1 MFKTIILPVATA
13 LVTLGS
19 MLAQSQVKLIEKVE
33 KKGNEILIPYQKYEL
48 PNGMTIL
55 IHVDKS
61 DPIVH
66 VDVTYHVGSARE
78 ELGRSGFAHFFEHM
92 MFQGSDNV
100 ADEEH
105 FKIVTE
111 SGGTLNGTTN
121 MDRTNYFQTLPSN
134 QLEVALWL
142 EADRMGF
149 LLDAVTQQKFEIQ
162 RATVKNERGQN
173 YDNRP
178 YGLVY
183 EKTLQAL
190 YPYGHPYSW
199 PTIGYLEDLDRV
211 TVDDLKRFFLRWY
224 GPNNAVLTV
233 AGDVDVSDVLKLA
246 EKYFGSI
253 PRGPEVKRMAKVPA
267 VLDKDRYI
275 SYEDNIKMPLIMMAW
290 PSVEAGHPDE
300 PALDL
305 LAKIVGGGKT
315 SILYQNLVKNNI
327 AIQAN
332 AMNPSMELAGSF
344 QARVVVYPGKKLSEI
359 EKIIRDAF
367 LEFEKR
373 GVTDDDLERF
383 KNSYEAD
390 LLNSLNSVSGKAS
403 KLAYYYILYRNP
415 NQISKEQEMVRNLKK
430 EDVMRVY
437 NKYIK
442 GKPAVILSTVPK
454 GQSDLLVAPDNF
466 KPKLSSEA
474 AGEEGKE
481 YKNLKYV
488 KAKDNF
494 DRSKKPASGAN
505 PVVNVPE
512 FWQKKLSNGFNVIGT
527 QDKELPGVSMLIS
540 FRAGH
545 FVSSPDDAGIASFV
559 AEMMNKSTKN
569 YSTEAFTEALEKLG
583 SRISVGADNESNYIY
598 VSALKKNLAPTLAL
612 LKERLLQPAFSQE
625 DFDQVKKQTLASIA
639 DASTKPRTIADNI
652 FIKLLFNE
660 GIRSIPSSGTENSI
674 NNISLEDVQQ
684 FYNTWFSPKNG
695 SIVVVGDIS
704 ENEWINSTSFLAE
717 WQGNDVKLPVFSAP
731 QDVEKTRIYLVDKL
745 GAPQSEIR
753 MGHHALKYDA
763 TGEFYR
769 ANIMN
774 YVLGGAFNSRI
785 NLNLREDK
793 GFTYGARST
802 FDGNQHHGTFYASA
816 GVKGDKTDSSLVEFF
831 KEIIEYHQ
839 NGITSDELIFTKR
852 SLGQRDALK
861 YETPFQK
868 TSFLNR
874 MLEYNLPA
882 DYTKQQA
889 KILNDITVN
898 DINGLAKRYI
908 QPGKMHVLV
917 VGDKKSI
924 LEPIQQLGYEVV
936 ELDMEGNL
944 LK

>member
-1 MFKTIILPVATA
+1 MMSLSVAI
-13 LVTLGS
+13 
-19 MLAQSQVKLIEKVE
+19 AQTQAKLIEKVE
-33 KKGNEILIPYQKYEL
+33 KKEDEIVIPYQKYQL

-121 MDRTNYFQTLPSN
+121 MDRTNYFQTMPSN

-190 YPYGHPYSW
+190 YPFGHPYSW

-211 TVDDLKRFFLRWY
+211 TVEDLKRFFLRWY

-233 AGDVDVSDVLKLA
+233 AGDVDVNEVLRLA

-253 PRGPEVKRMAKVPA
+253 PRGPEVKRMAKAPA

-275 SYEDNIKMPLIMMAW
+275 SYEDNIKMPLILMAW

-305 LAKIVGGGKT
+305 LAKILGGGKT
-315 SILYQNLVKNNI
+315 SILYKNLVKSNI

-332 AMNPSMELAGSF
+332 AMNPSSELAGSF
-344 QARVVVYPGKKLSEI
+344 QARAVVYPGCKLSEI
-359 EKIIRDAF
+359 ENIIRESF
-367 LEFEKR
+367 LEFETR

-390 LLNSLNSVSGKAS
+390 LLNSLNSVAGKAS
-403 KLAYYYILYRNP
+403 KLAYNFIYFRNP
-415 NQISKEQEMVRNLKK
+415 NHIVREQEMVRNLKK
-430 EDVMRVY
+430 EDVIRVY

-442 GKPAVILSTVPK
+442 DKPAVILSTVPK
-454 GQSDLLVAPDNF
+454 GQRDLVAAPDNF
-466 KPKLSSEA
+466 KPKLSSET

-494 DRSKKPASGAN
+494 DRSKRPSAGPN
-505 PVVNVPE
+505 PVVNLPE
-512 FWQKKLSNGFNVIGT
+512 FWQRKLENGFRIIGT
-527 QDKELPGVSMLIS
+527 QDKELPGVNVLIS
-540 FRAGH
+540 FKAGH
-545 FVSSPDDAGIASFV
+545 MVSSPEDAGIAAFV

-583 SRISVGADNESNYIY
+583 SRINVGSDGESNYIY
-598 VSALKKNLAPTLAL
+598 MSSLKKNLKPTLAL
-612 LKERLLQPAFSQE
+612 LNERLLNPSFSQE
-625 DFDQVKKQTLASIA
+625 DYDQVKKQTLASIT
-639 DASTKPRTIADNI
+639 DAATKPKTIADNV
-652 FIKLLFNE
+652 FAKLMYQE
-660 GIRSIPSSGTENSI
+660 GIRSIPTSGTEASI
-674 NNISLEDVQQ
+674 NNISLDDVKN
-684 FYNTWFSPKNG
+684 FYIQWFNPLNG
-695 SIVVVGDIS
+695 SIVIVGDITQ
-704 ENEWINSTSFLAE
+704 NEWMEMTPFLASWE
-717 WQGNDVKLPVFSAP
+717 GKDIPLPKFADAP
-731 QDVEKTRIYLVDKL
+731 SIEKTRIYLVDKP

-753 MGHHALKYDA
+753 MGHPALKYDA

-774 YVLGGAFNSRI
+774 YPLGGAFNSRI
-785 NLNLREDK
+785 NLNLREEK
-793 GFTYGARST
+793 GFTYGARSS
-802 FDGNQHHGTFYASA
+802 FDGNQHSGIFYASA
-816 GVKGDKTDSSLVEFF
+816 SVKGDKTDSSLVEFF
-831 KEIIEYHQ
+831 YEINKYVQ
-839 NGITSDELIFTKR
+839 NGISNEELSFTKS

-868 TSFLNR
+868 SSFLNR
-874 MLEYNLPA
+874 ILEYNLPA
-882 DYTKQQA
+882 DYTRVQA
-889 KILNDITVN
+889 SILRDITKNDI
-898 DINGLAKRYI
+898 DGLAKRYI
-908 QPGKMHVLV
+908 RPANMHVLV
-917 VGDKKSI
+917 VGDKASI
-924 LEPIQQLGYEVV
+924 LEPIRKLGYEII
-936 ELDMEGNL
+936 ELDTEGAPVQ
-944 LK
+944 